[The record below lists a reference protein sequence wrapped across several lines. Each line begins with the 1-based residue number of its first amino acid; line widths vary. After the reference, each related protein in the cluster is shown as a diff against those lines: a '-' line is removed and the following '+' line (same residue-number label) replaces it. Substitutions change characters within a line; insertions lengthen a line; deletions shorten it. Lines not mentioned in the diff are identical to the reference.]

1 MFLLSFLA
9 AKKNNAYYN
18 SVTCGGFFDCRNSF
32 VICLKHF
39 FQMIVTLS

>member
-18 SVTCGGFFDCRNSF
+18 SVTCGGFLA
-32 VICLKHF
+32 V
-39 FQMIVTLS
+39 VTAL

>member
-9 AKKNNAYYN
+9 AKKTMHITIQLHA
-18 SVTCGGFFDCRNSF
+18 VVFDCCNSF